1 MTCCA
6 WRTSFAKYIKIRTQV
21 LKTVAVDD
29 EKSGVLSSLSM
40 SAVQRSSC
48 FVQGGHSLHLV
59 IPHTNRYNMIRIT
72 QSKRIPKKGGTN
84 LAGFF
89 FCSANC
95 LAPNP
100 NGRCSPLSFGAIFF
114 FDMLASM
121 LLALAFSQLCLS
133 SIMPFSRMRSKG
145 SRFTPGSGGWGCVR
159 SMLQLRSQH
168 SNLFYTLHTLH
179 SRLATLHST
188 LHTLHSTLYTLHFR
202 LYTLHCT
209 LLTPHFTLHTLHST
223 LLTLHSTLYTP
234 HSTLSTPHFTLH
246 TLHFTLHIPHFTLYT
261 LHSTFYTLHF
271 TLYTP
276 HFTLY
281 SSHHTPHSPH
291 YAPHSTLYTPHST
304 LYTLHSTLYTLNCTF

>member
-59 IPHTNRYNMIRIT
+59 IPHTSRYNMIRIT
-72 QSKRIPKKGGTN
+72 QSKRIPEKGAN
-84 LAGFF
+84 LAGF

-188 LHTLHSTLYTLHFR
+188 LHT
-202 LYTLHCT
+202 
-209 LLTPHFTLHTLHST
+209 
-223 LLTLHSTLYTP
+223 
-234 HSTLSTPHFTLH
+234 
-246 TLHFTLHIPHFTLYT
+246 PHFTLYT
-261 LHSTFYTLHF
+261 LHSTL
-271 TLYTP
+271 
-276 HFTLY
+276 
-281 SSHHTPHSPH
+281 
-291 YAPHSTLYTPHST
+291 
-304 LYTLHSTLYTLNCTF
+304 